1 MPSPHPRRK
10 LAVLTCMDARIEPL
24 SLFGLEVGDAHIIR
38 NAGGLVTDDA
48 IRSLSASQ
56 SMLDTEEV
64 VLLMHEDCGMQGAPL
79 DIGGFEDLEATL
91 RDGIERLRT
100 SDELTAQDRIRGFIF
115 DPETG
120 VLREVN
126 GNSS

>member
-64 VLLMHEDCGMQGAPL
+64 VLLMHEDCGMQGAPA

-100 SDELTAQDRIRGFIF
+100 SGELTAQDRIRGFIF

-120 VLREVN
+120 ALREGVKLR
-126 GNSS
+126 